1 MERTMQTSIALVVAI
16 AMMVG
21 WLLTGCSINGNAKS
35 IKLIVDGTTVDDTS
49 NMRMVD
55 DKLMVSDTFVEDVF
69 GQKVEWVKRSQEN
82 PVYYGGEVA
91 VLMYHDIS
99 LQPLKDGIISVD
111 QFEEQ
116 MQLLNDAGF
125 HVIGMDEYVSF
136 MLEEGTVPDNAVL
149 ITFDDGYESFYNH
162 AFPILKRFGYA
173 ATNFVIVS
181 TIDDQTLPGEAKLTW
196 EQMREMEQDGMS
208 FYSHSYAQ
216 HQYAVVNEDG
226 GKAPRMAKLLFN
238 EKEQRKETE
247 DEYRTRILNDLFK
260 AEQRLN
266 TELGNTK
273 GVLAFPFG
281 AYNENLL
288 KIASEAGIAITFTTK
303 EGFNTRLNRVGYR
316 INGARAGEDA
326 NDLINKMK
334 RLNDRDEQDTEGN
347 MLYIDGQAAAGMK
360 LLTANESHPNMIALR
375 DLCLH
380 NGWKIQWNQTKKQI
394 VINRA
399 S

>member
-55 DKLMVSDTFVEDVF
+55 DKLMVSDTFIEDVF

-196 EQMREMEQDGMS
+196 EQMKEMEQDGMS

-266 TELGNTK
+266 TELENTK

>member
-55 DKLMVSDTFVEDVF
+55 DKLMVSDTFIEEVF

-196 EQMREMEQDGMS
+196 EQMREMEQDRMS

-266 TELGNTK
+266 TELENTK

-380 NGWKIQWNQTKKQI
+380 NGWKIQWNQTKKKI

>member
-55 DKLMVSDTFVEDVF
+55 DKLMVSDTFIEEVF

-196 EQMREMEQDGMS
+196 EQMREMEQDRMS

-266 TELGNTK
+266 TELENTK